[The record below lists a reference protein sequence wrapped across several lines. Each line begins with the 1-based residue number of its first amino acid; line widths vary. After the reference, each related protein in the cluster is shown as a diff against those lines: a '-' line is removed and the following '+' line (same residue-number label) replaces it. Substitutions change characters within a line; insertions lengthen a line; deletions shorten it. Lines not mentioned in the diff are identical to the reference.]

1 MSDSTD
7 LPDIVADSPDT
18 LFSVAYGLVSSEMS
32 SDYAE
37 DKKRDSIPVTDDEG
51 KTVAIAQLKDDTY
64 YFHLPVDLATEAR
77 LGNVYFEFRLR
88 ADLHN
93 SWSSR
98 QTREEGTQGILMLP
112 V

>member
-18 LFSVAYGLVSSEMS
+18 LFSVPYSLVSSEVA
-32 SDYAE
+32 SDYAADE
-37 DKKRDSIPVTDDEG
+37 KSDSIPVTDDEG
-51 KTVAIAQLKDDTY
+51 KNVAIAQLRDDIY
-64 YFHLPVDLATEAR
+64 YFHLPVDLATEAH

-98 QTREEGTQGILMLP
+98 KSRKEGTQAILMLS